1 MSEYTTKDAVNF
13 ALNQDPSK
21 FRDAIGDLLAN
32 KLKDHLDLKRV
43 EVASQFMSAEE
54 DEVEVQQQDDADFE
68 PDNNEGESD
77 GEDSE
82 V

>member
-1 MSEYTTKDAVNF
+1 MSEYTTKDAVSF
-13 ALNQDPSK
+13 ALNRDASN
-21 FRDAIGDLLAN
+21 FRDAISDLLAN
-32 KLKDHLDLKRV
+32 KVKDHIDLKRV

-54 DEVEVQQQDDADFE
+54 DEVEVQQQDDADYE
-68 PDNNEGESD
+68 PENDEGESD

>member
-13 ALNQDPSK
+13 ALNRDANN
-21 FRDAIGDLLAN
+21 FRDAISDLLAN
-32 KLKDHLDLKRV
+32 KVKDHIDLKRV

-54 DEVEVQQQDDADFE
+54 DEVEVQQQDDADYE
-68 PDNNEGESD
+68 PENDEGESD
-77 GEDSE
+77 GEDSK